1 MLILL
6 ASFISSQK
14 TLKLCLS
21 DFCMASRPL
30 IKALLVQSLSVGDLP
45 TLGRVVIL
53 NLFDFSIIEVTV
65 LLETV
70 KI

>member
-1 MLILL
+1 
-6 ASFISSQK
+6 
-14 TLKLCLS
+14 
-21 DFCMASRPL
+21 MAGRPL
-30 IKALLVQSLSVGDLP
+30 IKALLVQSVSVGDLP